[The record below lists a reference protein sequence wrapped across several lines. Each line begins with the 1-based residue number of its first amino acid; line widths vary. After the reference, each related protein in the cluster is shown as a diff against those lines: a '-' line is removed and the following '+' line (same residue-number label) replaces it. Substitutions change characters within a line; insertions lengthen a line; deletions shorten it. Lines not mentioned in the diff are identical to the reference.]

1 MIRKSLYII
10 ALRNPSF
17 KNICKTGICVFE
29 IVVCETG
36 FYCNIFR
43 NSVYL
48 SNQDSTERIYM
59 ENSQE
64 QQNKSALSLFNPSGA
79 AEEFPV
85 LKAFQEYIEAEQAK
99 ARKRVV
105 QICITFTF
113 IFLIAVGGFMVAW
126 SHAMLKNEALSERLI
141 NMAMNSHNNHPQNV
155 AVGAVDQRI
164 AAEDAAL
171 KQEQARNRELQEK
184 HANDIWN
191 EREKMF
197 EMKQKHYEELALQR
211 EKARAEQDAAVAA
224 ERERLLKE
232 YEKRLQSAL
241 SESKKN
247 DTADTARKNAEAAA
261 EKRRQEEERRKEL
274 YLRKQYPEYYAKLDA
289 GKTTTMPL
297 AIEPQKPQINTGRP
311 AIRNTSAAPSKQPAR
326 PAVKRPSA
334 SRPPAT
340 PPPSSRPAT
349 AAPAGKT
356 PAAKPP
362 AVKQAPTDDDAAILD
377 SVPEPL
383 RIRPSGVRNSGI
395 PDNSVDYIMPVDSS
409 NGGMPWHLAIPK

>member
-1 MIRKSLYII
+1 
-10 ALRNPSF
+10 
-17 KNICKTGICVFE
+17 
-29 IVVCETG
+29 
-36 FYCNIFR
+36 
-43 NSVYL
+43 
-48 SNQDSTERIYM
+48 M

-126 SHAMLKNEALSERLI
+126 SHAMLKNEELSERLI
-141 NMAMNSHNNHPQNV
+141 NMAMNSRNNPPQP
-155 AVGAVDQRI
+155 AAAAAADQRI

-289 GKTTTMPL
+289 EKTTTMPL

-334 SRPPAT
+334 SRPPATPAPASRPAAT